1 MLGKGVAF
9 RSEPSGCHAG
19 FQRSEFSIVCLD
31 SPFSLLLSPSYHFL
45 SAFSLLSLCSFFL
58 SPFFPSLFPRQNN
71 FTPLPGTNSEM
82 GPSKPIGRIEV
93 KGGLLVLL

>member
-31 SPFSLLLSPSYHFL
+31 SPFLSSPPPTTSSLPFPYSPSVLFSFLLS
-45 SAFSLLSLCSFFL
+45 SLHSFPGRII
-58 SPFFPSLFPRQNN
+58 SPFARY
-71 FTPLPGTNSEM
+71 
-82 GPSKPIGRIEV
+82 
-93 KGGLLVLL
+93 